1 MLYSDLSFPRLGQM
15 IVDYEQPVR
24 RLADEFVPHTKLLSG
39 ALRSLWPVYVQ
50 RNLTADKWRLKL
62 FVKTNFLLCCLLHYC
77 INFQLLL

>member
-1 MLYSDLSFPRLGQM
+1 MKLFLNCFVHPFISQYQYVNNSFYSDLSFPRLGQM

-50 RNLTADKWRLKL
+50 RNLTADKWR
-62 FVKTNFLLCCLLHYC
+62 
-77 INFQLLL
+77 